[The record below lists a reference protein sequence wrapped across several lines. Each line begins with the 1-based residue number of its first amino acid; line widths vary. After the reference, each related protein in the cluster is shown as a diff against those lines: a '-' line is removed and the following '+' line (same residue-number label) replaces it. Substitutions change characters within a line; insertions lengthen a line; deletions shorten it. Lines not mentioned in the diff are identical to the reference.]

1 MTFKEMVAL
10 RDARIQQLLD
20 EKKAADEALQRQAR
34 ESARNQILRKEQ
46 SDIGNDEFLFLLIK
60 ND

>member
-20 EKKAADEALQRQAR
+20 EKKAADEARERQAR
-34 ESARNQILRKEQ
+34 ESARNQILRK
-46 SDIGNDEFLFLLIK
+46 
-60 ND
+60 